1 MKIMARYKEIE
12 YKQSLLLAVNYSE
25 QIIEGTFEHALCYLF
40 DEGKIDAKIFDIKY
54 KNDRMGRKAIS
65 PTVLLKIVLLAYS
78 KGIYSSRRIET
89 LCAENILFKSISGN
103 TCPDHSMIANFIS
116 SMSGEIQSVFVD
128 V

>member
-54 KNDRMGRKAIS
+54 KNDIYQTPKETSHKDFIG
-65 PTVLLKIVLLAYS
+65 VVF
-78 KGIYSSRRIET
+78 GIDRT
-89 LCAENILFKSISGN
+89 LICN
-103 TCPDHSMIANFIS
+103 
-116 SMSGEIQSVFVD
+116 
-128 V
+128 